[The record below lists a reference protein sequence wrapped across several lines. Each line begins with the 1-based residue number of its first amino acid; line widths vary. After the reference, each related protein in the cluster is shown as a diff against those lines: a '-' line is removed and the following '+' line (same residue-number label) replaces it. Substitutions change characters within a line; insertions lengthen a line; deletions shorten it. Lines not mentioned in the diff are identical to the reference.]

1 MAKKNNPLV
10 DAPVDKLDLFLRTNY
25 KTILFCFAAVIVVA
39 IVTYG
44 VLSLTE
50 QNRLAKAGAIG
61 TAELMGLSNPV
72 AIETYS
78 GMADTL
84 TFAKDYIHLQ
94 AAVSYAKIG
103 EKEKALT
110 ELTTVSGVYAEFAGN
125 LRCDL
130 SSSENSSG
138 CPLSSAGIFAPISYY
153 RAVLSADEDGR
164 AALMNEFRTNWPE
177 SALLSQL
184 ERWGY

>member
-10 DAPVDKLDLFLRTNY
+10 DAPVDRLDLFLRTNY
-25 KTILFCFAAVIVVA
+25 KTILFCFGVVIAVA
-39 IVTYG
+39 IITYG

-61 TAELMGLSNPV
+61 TAELMGLSNPA
-72 AIETYS
+72 AIENYS

-103 EKEKALT
+103 EKEKALA
-110 ELTTVSGVYAEFAGN
+110 ELTTVSGAYAEFAGN

-130 SSSENSSG
+130 SSPENSSG
-138 CPLSSAGIFAPISYY
+138 CASSMGIFAPLSYY
-153 RAVLSADEDGR
+153 RAVLSADEDRR